1 METTK
6 ACLARAKAQGMK
18 FSIEQHTHC
27 LVPDAASFLRLWD
40 QIRDDDLGYNIDVG
54 WTLLQREYPP
64 VAIHKVGRH
73 LMNVHMRDIDGVMR
87 QFPAFGR
94 GVMDIQAIVT
104 TLKNVGFNGYRLHRA
119 GWTSRRPRHQ
129 GHLPRV
135 SADHARVHRQ
145 VSAGS

>member
-1 METTK
+1 VETTK
-6 ACLARAKAQGMK
+6 ACLSRAKAHGLK

-40 QIRDDDLGYNIDVG
+40 QIRDDDLGYNLDAG

-64 VAIHKVGRH
+64 LAIHKVGRH
-73 LMNVHMRDIDGVMR
+73 LMNVHMRDIDGLMR

-104 TLKNVGFNGYRLHRA
+104 ALKQVGFNGFA
-119 GWTSRRPRHQ
+119 SIEQDRHP
-129 GHLPRV
+129 GDPDMRETCREYLRIM
-135 SADHARVHRQ
+135 REYI
-145 VSAGS
+145 G